1 MKTEE
6 ARLRPGGT
14 MASLTFGAS
23 FQRRARLNDVEAIFK
38 IVETYARRG
47 ILLPRP
53 RTEIA
58 SHIESFRVAELDG
71 VVCGLASLRD
81 FGDGV
86 GELRSLS
93 VLESAAGRGLGEL
106 LVRATVRDAAKAGIT
121 ELYVLT
127 ASPGYFARFGWREL
141 PWSDVPTVLDRDRET
156 KRARRRWNTAMLLN
170 PVPKTVAPRSDIRER
185 EARVHLGTYARQPIT
200 LVRGSGSW
208 VWDDEGRRYLDLV
221 AGIAVNVVGH
231 AHPTVAEA
239 VARQAQTLL
248 QVSNLYFTVPQVE
261 LAEALTERSPFDR
274 AFFTNSGTEANEAA
288 IKLARRLGGPR
299 GATEIVALESS
310 FHGRTL
316 GSLAATGQP
325 KYQAPFAPLPGGFV
339 HVPRNDVAALE
350 TAVSERTAAIL
361 VEPIQGESGIHPLT
375 DAFLVA
381 ARAAADRVG
390 ALLILDE
397 VQTGVGRT
405 GSFFAFE
412 QTPVVPD
419 AVTLAKGLGGGVP
432 IGALLVRDA
441 FAAFTPG
448 DHGTTQGGNPLSA
461 AAALATLKVIDD
473 ERLLDAARERG
484 AQFAAGLQR
493 LVEAGFGTAVRGRG
507 LMLGLDTA
515 GPVARRVVEIARD
528 RQRLLVNAIGEST
541 LRIVP
546 PLTISAGEVDEALT
560 RLGRS
565 LEAAAAEEAP

>member
-1 MKTEE
+1 MKTDE

-23 FQRRARLNDVEAIFK
+23 FQRRARLDDVEAIFK

-58 SHIESFRVAELDG
+58 SHVETFRVAELDG

-93 VLESAAGRGLGEL
+93 VTEAAAGRGLGEL
-106 LVRATVRDAAKAGIT
+106 LVRASVRDAAKAGIND
-121 ELYVLT
+121 LYVLT

-141 PWSDVPTVLDRDRET
+141 PWSDVPAVLDRDRET

-170 PVPKTVAPRSDIRER
+170 PIPRPAERSDVRER

-208 VWDDEGRRYLDLV
+208 AWDDEGRRYLDLV
-221 AGIAVNVVGH
+221 AGIAVNVLGH
-231 AHPTVAEA
+231 AHPA
-239 VARQAQTLL
+239 VADAVAKQARTLL
-248 QVSNLYFTVPQVE
+248 QVSNLYYTVPQVE
-261 LAEALTERSPFDR
+261 LAERLTGRSPFDR

-288 IKLARRLGGPR
+288 IKLARRVGGPHGR
-299 GATEIVALESS
+299 TEIVALDAS

-325 KYQAPFAPLPGGFV
+325 KYQAPFAPLPEGFL

-350 TAVSERTAAIL
+350 AAVGERTAAIL
-361 VEPIQGESGIHPLT
+361 LEPIQGESGIHPLT
-375 DAFLVA
+375 DEFLLA
-381 ARAAADRVG
+381 ARAAADRAG
-390 ALLILDE
+390 ALLIFDE
-397 VQTGVGRT
+397 VQTGIGRT
-405 GSFFAFE
+405 GTFFAFE
-412 QTPVVPD
+412 STPVVPD

-432 IGALLVRDA
+432 IGALLVREA

-461 AAALATLKVIDD
+461 AAALATLQAIDD
-473 ERLLDAARERG
+473 EGLLDVARERG
-484 AQFAAGLQR
+484 AQLAAGLRR
-493 LVEAGFGTAVRGRG
+493 LAASGFGTEVRGKG
-507 LMLGLDTA
+507 LMLGFDTS

-541 LRIVP
+541 LRMVP

-565 LEAAAAEEAP
+565 LETAAEEPAP

>member
-1 MKTEE
+1 MSTPE

-23 FQRRARLNDVEAIFK
+23 FQRRARIDDVEAIFK

-47 ILLPRP
+47 ILLPRS
-53 RTEIA
+53 RAEITSA
-58 SHIESFRVAELDG
+58 IETFRVAELDG

-86 GELRSLS
+86 GELRSLG
-93 VLESAAGRGLGEL
+93 VLEGAAGRGLGEL
-106 LVRATVRDAAKAGIT
+106 LVRASVRDAAKAGIND
-121 ELYVLT
+121 LYVLT
-127 ASPGYFARFGWREL
+127 ASPGYFARFGWLEL

-156 KRARRRWNTAMLLN
+156 KRAQRRWNTAMLLN
-170 PVPKTVAPRSDIRER
+170 PVPRPAERSDVRER

-221 AGIAVNVVGH
+221 AGIAVDVLGH
-231 AHPTVAEA
+231 AHPA
-239 VARQAQTLL
+239 VADAVANQARTLL
-248 QVSNLYFTVPQVE
+248 QVSNLYYTVPQVE
-261 LAEALTERSPFDR
+261 LAEALTERSTFDR
-274 AFFTNSGTEANEAA
+274 VFFTNSGTEANETA
-288 IKLARRLGGPR
+288 IKLARKRGGPDGR
-299 GATEIVALESS
+299 TEIVALDAS

-325 KYQAPFAPLPGGFV
+325 KYQVAFEPLPLGFV

-350 TAVSERTAAIL
+350 AAVTERTAAIL
-361 VEPIQGESGIHPLT
+361 LEPIQGESGIHPLT
-375 DAFLVA
+375 DEFLVA
-381 ARAAADRVG
+381 ARKAADRVG

-397 VQTGVGRT
+397 VQTGIGRT
-405 GSFFAFE
+405 GTFFAFE
-412 QTPVVPD
+412 STPVVPD

-432 IGALLVRDA
+432 IGALLVRESA
-441 FAAFTPG
+441 AAFTPG
-448 DHGTTQGGNPLSA
+448 DHGTTQGGNPLSS

-473 ERLLDAARERG
+473 LGLLHAARERG
-484 AQFAAGLQR
+484 AQLEAGLLR
-493 LVEAGFGTAVRGRG
+493 LVASGFGTAVRGKG
-507 LMLGLDTA
+507 LMLGFDTA
-515 GPVARRVVEIARD
+515 GPWARRVVEIARD
-528 RQRLLVNAIGEST
+528 RQRLLVNATGDGT
-541 LRIVP
+541 LRFVP

-565 LEAAAAEEAP
+565 LEAAAAEEAGT